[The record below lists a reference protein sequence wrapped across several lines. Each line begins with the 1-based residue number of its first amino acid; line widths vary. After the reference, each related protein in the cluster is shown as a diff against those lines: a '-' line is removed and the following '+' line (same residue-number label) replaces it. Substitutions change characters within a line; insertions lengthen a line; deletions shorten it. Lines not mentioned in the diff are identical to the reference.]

1 MPGGLASNSGKP
13 ARPRVLLT
21 DYPWADCE
29 VEQALVEAAGFEL
42 VTGPRAAAPAG
53 EIAALAAE
61 HNPVAILTCW
71 APVSAEAIAA
81 PADLRIVAR
90 MGVGL
95 DNIDIAAATARRA
108 WVTNVPDYCI
118 EEVSD
123 HALALMLAWVRGVVV
138 LDREVKQGLWQPG
151 GAKVVRFRT
160 LTVGLVGLG
169 RIGRMTARKLAG
181 FGCRVIAADPSPHQP
196 PEGVEIVSL
205 EALCAEADIIVLHA
219 PLMEST
225 RHLVNDAFIANCRR
239 KPLLINVSRGGL
251 IDNDALLRGLDS
263 GRLGGAALDVVEGE
277 PSPPVAL
284 VGRPDVI
291 VTPHVA
297 FLSPTS
303 LLELRRRSTEEAL
316 RVLQGA
322 PPHFPC
328 NAPRIETRAL
338 GGGVASNISIVDT
351 IAGPIVVKEALPELK
366 VAAHWP
372 SDPAR
377 SLIEADA
384 LRAIADLIGDDAVP
398 RVLWVDAE
406 KHRFGMALIDA
417 RLRNWKADLLAGRV
431 DLATA
436 ARAGE
441 MLGALHARSAQR
453 ADIAE
458 RFASRQFFEE
468 LRIRPYF
475 ERIAERNPDIAPAVR
490 TAIDGMRATP
500 VRALVHGDF
509 SPKNILADG
518 RDVVL
523 LDCEV
528 AHWGDPRFDVAFCLS
543 HLLLKAMRRGADASR
558 LADAADAFLAAWR
571 AAGPA
576 VDDAELVR
584 LTGCLILAR
593 LEGDSPVDYLDTLDV
608 AAVKKMAVA
617 IILHPAADAADI
629 IRSVRKPIS

>member
-1 MPGGLASNSGKP
+1 
-13 ARPRVLLT
+13 
-21 DYPWADCE
+21 
-29 VEQALVEAAGFEL
+29 
-42 VTGPRAAAPAG
+42 
-53 EIAALAAE
+53 
-61 HNPVAILTCW
+61 
-71 APVSAEAIAA
+71 
-81 PADLRIVAR
+81 
-90 MGVGL
+90 
-95 DNIDIAAATARRA
+95 
-108 WVTNVPDYCI
+108 
-118 EEVSD
+118 
-123 HALALMLAWVRGVVV
+123 
-138 LDREVKQGLWQPG
+138 
-151 GAKVVRFRT
+151 
-160 LTVGLVGLG
+160 
-169 RIGRMTARKLAG
+169 
-181 FGCRVIAADPSPHQP
+181 
-196 PEGVEIVSL
+196 
-205 EALCAEADIIVLHA
+205 
-219 PLMEST
+219 
-225 RHLVNDAFIANCRR
+225 
-239 KPLLINVSRGGL
+239 
-251 IDNDALLRGLDS
+251 
-263 GRLGGAALDVVEGE
+263 
-277 PSPPVAL
+277 
-284 VGRPDVI
+284 
-291 VTPHVA
+291 
-297 FLSPTS
+297 
-303 LLELRRRSTEEAL
+303 
-316 RVLQGA
+316 
-322 PPHFPC
+322 
-328 NAPRIETRAL
+328 
-338 GGGVASNISIVDT
+338 
-351 IAGPIVVKEALPELK
+351 
-366 VAAHWP
+366 
-372 SDPAR
+372 
-377 SLIEADA
+377 
-384 LRAIADLIGDDAVP
+384 
-398 RVLWVDAE
+398 LWVDAE